1 MHQPIKNLPTSTYL
15 GVFFTFFLGSFSN
28 ASANMPGWKIISFW
42 SISFSLPLL
51 IFLTHSSKYFT
62 CCCSAAKSFKNG
74 VKRIQTNLCISRLKT
89 YQLRHIWGFFYFLFR
104 LIFQCFIKYAWLEN
118 HFFLVHFFFFAFT
131 DFPYTFK

>member
-28 ASANMPGWKIISFW
+28 ASSNMPGWKIISFW

-62 CCCSAAKSFKNG
+62 CCCSAAESFKNG
-74 VKRIQTNLCISRLKT
+74 VIRIQTNLYTNRLKT
-89 YQLRHIWGFFYFLFR
+89 YQLQHIWGFFYYLSIR
-104 LIFQCFIKYAWLEN
+104 LIFRF
-118 HFFLVHFFFFAFT
+118 
-131 DFPYTFK
+131 YTIY